1 MFALGSRR
9 ALRLYNNI
17 LARWALGKKK
27 KKKKSHP
34 DAWEEEDEG
43 FLLLLFINIIPDA
56 FFFFKEMCLERHLWL
71 FAGGGSHI
79 RSYGA
84 DAVFKC

>member
-17 LARWALGKKK
+17 LARWALGKKQ
-27 KKKKSHP
+27 KKSHP

-56 FFFFKEMCLERHLWL
+56 FFFF
-71 FAGGGSHI
+71 
-79 RSYGA
+79 
-84 DAVFKC
+84 